1 MRERYYIHL
10 GGDALFSEGG
20 ILKATVYHGPGD
32 VRVEDVPDAGLRNS
46 TDAVVRVTHACIC
59 GSDLWFYRGYW
70 DWDSGYRCGHEFM
83 GIVEDV
89 GSEVS
94 GVSVGDRVIAPFT
107 YSDGNCEFCRKG
119 LHTSCV
125 HGGGWG
131 GADNDGGQAEAVR
144 VPHADGTLVRLPES
158 IANDETL
165 LRAALPL
172 TDVMATGHHA
182 AVAAGV
188 EAGSTVAVIGDGAV
202 GLCAVLAATRLGAER
217 VIMLGHH
224 EERIRIAASFGAT
237 DVVRSRGEEAVNE
250 IRQMTGGGAR
260 HVLEAV
266 GNKSAIDTAVG
277 AVRPGGAIGYVGVPH
292 DANELDRPSL
302 FFGNVTLAGGVAP
315 ARAYIPEL
323 LEDVVSGKLDPSPV
337 FDRTVD
343 LAGVPEG
350 YAAMDGRSAIKAM
363 VRP

>member
-1 MRERYYIHL
+1 M
-10 GGDALFSEGG
+10 
-20 ILKATVYHGPGD
+20 KATVYHAPGD
-32 VRVEDVPDAGLRNS
+32 VRVEEVPDARLQEP

-70 DWDSGYRCGHEFM
+70 NWEAGYRCGHEWM
-83 GIVEDV
+83 GVVEEI

-94 GVSVGDRVIAPFT
+94 SVAVGDRVISPFT
-107 YSDGNCEFCRKG
+107 YSDGSCEFCRKG

-144 VPHADGTLVRLPES
+144 APHADGTLVRLPES
-158 IANDETL
+158 LENDEGL
-165 LRAALPL
+165 LKAALPL

-188 EAGSTVAVIGDGAV
+188 RAGSTVAVVGDGAV
-202 GLCAVLAATRLGAER
+202 GLCAVLAARRLNAER

-224 EERIRIAASFGAT
+224 EERLEIARGFGAT
-237 DVVRSRGEEAVNE
+237 DVVRSRGEEAAAEVKE
-250 IRQMTGGGAR
+250 MTGGGAH

-266 GNKSAIDTAVG
+266 GNKSAIDTAIG
-277 AVRPGGAIGYVGVPH
+277 AARPGGAVGYVGVPH
-292 DANELDRPSL
+292 DANEIDRPSL
-302 FFGNVTLAGGVAP
+302 FFDNVTLAGGVAP

-323 LEDVVSGKLDPSPV
+323 LEDVVAGRLDPSPV
-337 FDRTVD
+337 LDMTVD
-343 LAGVPEG
+343 LDGVPEG
-350 YAAMDGRSAIKAM
+350 YAAMDGRTAIKAM